1 MMRSVAPNPASDP
14 VPTDPTACRLK
25 NLSSGGTIAGPSD
38 APAQARKILLVE
50 DSFENRDMLTRR
62 LERRGFTV
70 CSAED
75 GYSGVAMSV
84 SERPDL
90 ILMDV
95 ALGEMDGWQ
104 ATRLIK
110 ADSRTSHIPVIALTA
125 HALASDK
132 EKSVE
137 IGCADFDTK
146 PVDLARL
153 LGKIQGCLADTR
165 RREMPFSN
173 KAVPL
178 VESDSKECSVTS
190 TIDPVQALTGSVRD
204 FRDLQ
209 GNDLMARVG
218 SFYDWQEVRRQR
230 SLWPYSKSTQKA
242 PLTTCT
248 ALDDSGVQFAGL
260 NFGTQDYLGLSS
272 DPEIKAVAKAVID
285 EYGVHSA
292 GSSALAGNTKYS
304 LRLEETISAFLGME
318 HTVLYP
324 TGWAAGYGVIKGL
337 VRPTDHVVMDGLAHA
352 CLQEGAYSATA
363 NVHLHGHL
371 NVDSVRRHL
380 RRIRAKDTTNG
391 ILVVTEGL
399 FSMDSDTPDLGALQD
414 LCHEYGATLLVDV
427 AHDLG
432 SMGPGGR
439 GFIGEQGMLGQVDIV
454 MGSFSKTF
462 ASNGGF
468 VSCNSAAV
476 RQYLKYYG
484 STATFSNALSP
495 VQAATVTKAF
505 DIVQSER
512 GQQLRSLLMKR
523 IGQLHEALTAEGL
536 KYIGNPSPI
545 VPVLVGDEALARLMS
560 RHLPALEVIA
570 NLVEYPAVAKG
581 NARLRLQMMPAHSLE
596 NVQALASRLR
606 TAIDLAQVEYVRY
619 RAATADAVET
629 IPATV

>member
-1 MMRSVAPNPASDP
+1 MKLSDALPAASESVPMDLTPFHLN
-14 VPTDPTACRLK
+14 
-25 NLSSGGTIAGPSD
+25 NLSPRGTSPEQVAS
-38 APAQARKILLVE
+38 AATARKILLVE

-62 LERRGFTV
+62 LQRNGFTV

-75 GYSGVAMSV
+75 GYTGVAMSL
-84 SERPDL
+84 SEQPDV

-95 ALGEMDGWQ
+95 ALGEIDGWQ

-110 ADSRTSHIPVIALTA
+110 ADARTSRIPVIALTA
-125 HALASDK
+125 HALASDQA
-132 EKSVE
+132 KSVE
-137 IGCADFDTK
+137 MGCADFDTK
-146 PVDLARL
+146 PVDLTRL
-153 LGKIQGCLADTR
+153 LGKIHRCMASPKVGDVPSSSMA
-165 RREMPFSN
+165 MPC
-173 KAVPL
+173 
-178 VESDSKECSVTS
+178 VESLSKECGVQS
-190 TIDPVQALTGSVRD
+190 TIDPTQALTGSVRD
-204 FRDLQ
+204 FRDIQ
-209 GNDLMARVG
+209 GRDLMARVDA
-218 SFYDWQEVRRQR
+218 FYEWQEVRRQR
-230 SLWPYSKSTQKA
+230 SLWPYSKATQRA
-242 PLTTCT
+242 PLSTCT
-248 ALDDSGVQFAGL
+248 AVDDSGTQFTGL
-260 NFGTQDYLGLSS
+260 NFGTQDYLSLSS
-272 DPEIKAVAKAVID
+272 DPAIKEVAKAVID

-304 LRLEETISAFLGME
+304 LRLEETISEFLDME

-352 CLQEGAYSATA
+352 CLQEGAYSATSK
-363 NVHLHGHL
+363 VHLHGHL

-380 RRIRAKDTTNG
+380 RRIRDKDTTNG

-399 FSMDSDTPDLGALQD
+399 FSMDSDTPDLKALQS

-439 GFIGEQGMLGQVDIV
+439 GFIGEQGMLGKVDIV

-468 VSCNSAAV
+468 VSCNSPAV

-505 DIVQSER
+505 DIVRSDR
-512 GQQLRSLLMKR
+512 GEQLRARLMLR
-523 IGQLHEALTAEGL
+523 IGQLRDALTAQGL

-545 VPVLVGDEALARLMS
+545 VPVVVGDEALARLVS
-560 RHLPALEVIA
+560 RRLPALEVIT
-570 NLVEYPAVAKG
+570 NLVEYPAVAQG
-581 NARLRLQMMPAHSLE
+581 NARLRLQMMPSHSLE
-596 NVQALASRLR
+596 NVQALAARLR
-606 TAIDLAQVEYVRY
+606 TAFEHAQVEYVRY
-619 RAATADAVET
+619 RAAVAQ
-629 IPATV
+629 TVHPCAAIA